1 MTDQSKECETGHS
14 DECGMAKTRK
24 VKVFKWV
31 KHAEGPLVDRFGKVF
46 DYTGT
51 FLAWGVDY
59 EELGCG
65 VGTYSTAIVKLEDG
79 SIKTAAVEMVV
90 FENGISGE

>member
-1 MTDQSKECETGHS
+1 MLPITTKHAGGRWQRVNDM
-14 DECGMAKTRK
+14 CGEK

-31 KHAEGPLVDRFGKVF
+31 KHAEGHFVKVF

-59 EELGCG
+59 EELKYG
-65 VGTYSTAIVKLEDG
+65 VGTYPIAIVKLEDG
-79 SIKTAAVEMVV
+79 SIKTPAARMVV
-90 FENGISGE
+90 FENGINKG